1 MARTHARACAHTHT
15 RARARTHAR
24 THARIHNHARTSKAR
39 RSCVWRRGCWRHEGL
54 GRAVA
59 GANTHPNSHSH
70 SHSHSHTTRS
80 TDVHE
85 ACDRMIAGHCT
96 ALRPSHT
103 RRKHGKGCG
112 QVSTPH
118 LGRRS
123 DGKHC
128 GHPSAVRCVSG
139 LVQRVLCIGHST
151 QARDSH
157 HRGQGLRSR
166 SLAPIE
172 EAQGAPERAPSTLV
186 IGAIYWY
193 NHISGRAPGTRQHGH
208 PGPGIAART

>member
-1 MARTHARACAHTHT
+1 MARTHARAFTHT
-15 RARARTHAR
+15 RARTHAR

-70 SHSHSHTTRS
+70 SHSHSHTARS

-103 RRKHGKGCG
+103 RRKHGNLKGCG

-139 LVQRVLCIGHST
+139 LVEADH
-151 QARDSH
+151 
-157 HRGQGLRSR
+157 LRLSKKR
-166 SLAPIE
+166 RAPRKGPLAP
-172 EAQGAPERAPSTLV
+172 
-186 IGAIYWY
+186 
-193 NHISGRAPGTRQHGH
+193 
-208 PGPGIAART
+208 